1 MRSLSFAR
9 TFPTSLR
16 IRRQDHWKCWAMG
29 ATRDCG
35 LSFGFWRQTD
45 PNWVNC
51 QSLPSEIRN
60 AHFSA
65 LSASFC
71 RTFRSHL
78 STKILTMAR
87 TSGLHAWKLIPNS
100 LKSTEDDR
108 RTKKGKMVRL
118 LRLTV
123 TYIKKSLKILVVL
136 VIWSA
141 DIARFK
147 LRVCLVD
154 ADGEEQICDHS
165 GRGHHVYIIMSSCH
179 HNDSLI
185 EMVMMVIGLGGYW
198 WLVTG
203 DGWSGWHSGGQQPDQ
218 QRNNGLGS
226 DDKKCLW
233 ERREI
238 E

>member
-1 MRSLSFAR
+1 MWTGYQTAYQIGANCACNKWKPIGANSFAR
-9 TFPTSLR
+9 TTVLKVAGLLGFALMFVIFSKSNPLFVIVFSLSIHLTYSSVALSADVALR
-16 IRRQDHWKCWAMG
+16 APCFFKCVPCLLQGRFQLLCGSEGKTTESVGQYLGMVG

-35 LSFGFWRQTD
+35 LSFGFWWQTD

-51 QSLPSEIRN
+51 RSLPSEIRN

-118 LRLTV
+118 LRLIK
-123 TYIKKSLKILVVL
+123 TYIKKVWRSW
-136 VIWSA
+136 WS
-141 DIARFK
+141 
-147 LRVCLVD
+147 
-154 ADGEEQICDHS
+154 
-165 GRGHHVYIIMSSCH
+165 
-179 HNDSLI
+179 
-185 EMVMMVIGLGGYW
+185 
-198 WLVTG
+198 
-203 DGWSGWHSGGQQPDQ
+203 
-218 QRNNGLGS
+218 
-226 DDKKCLW
+226 
-233 ERREI
+233 
-238 E
+238 